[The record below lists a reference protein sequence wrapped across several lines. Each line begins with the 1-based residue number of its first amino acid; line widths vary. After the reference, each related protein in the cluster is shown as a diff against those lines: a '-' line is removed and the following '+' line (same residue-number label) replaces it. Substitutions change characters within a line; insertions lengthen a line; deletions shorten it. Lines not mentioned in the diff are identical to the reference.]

1 MNQASNAGPSRG
13 GRGLASLVVIALA
26 GGFVLAGTAK
36 EVAQTEDPLPPAEKL
51 LAALGPGHLPPVL
64 RIAPPPRAALKAA
77 TVEQAIDRCVE
88 NNMAAL
94 DAPGAAVAVM
104 LDGELLYER
113 GYGEKWR
120 GTGNPVNADTVFRIG
135 SVTKQMTAAVVMQQ
149 VELGRVE
156 LNAPVTRY
164 VPEFSLSGRW
174 SADRITVWHLL
185 THTAAFPDRIQ
196 NGLGQ
201 DNGALSRWAAA
212 QGQME
217 LHAPPGSFWN
227 YSNPNFMLAGLVAE
241 RAAGMPYRELYA
253 EDLWEPAGMSHTTF
267 DAREVVRWGNFSY
280 GHYYDS
286 ETDREYVLSPL
297 DNDFWASGPAGYA
310 FSTVGDLVHWA
321 LLLTDGGDPVLS
333 PASAA
338 RMQERQV
345 WTNYTPDLDYGFGIM
360 ADRYRGLD
368 IRQHGGNVAGYG
380 TYLLWV
386 PERRFAV
393 ALLTNVTSS
402 LTDAAYCVV
411 DEVLQPPLVEPQD
424 LSTDPSTWLGYRGHY
439 DVTTSEAEAIDAEV
453 FFDHGSFMITVTESA
468 NPSNTLTAE
477 LEQLYLDTFA
487 FDADG
492 NGSLDQALTF
502 CSAPGAPAQVHWLRD
517 RYAVGTRRFPPRR
530 VPLAS
535 TP

>member
-1 MNQASNAGPSRG
+1 MRCTRNAGRFV
-13 GRGLASLVVIALA
+13 LLVGVALA
-26 GGFVLAGTAK
+26 ESLVLAGSPRPTGGA
-36 EVAQTEDPLPPAEKL
+36 EHDLPSAETLLATLGPGPLPPASSAER
-51 LAALGPGHLPPVL
+51 HT
-64 RIAPPPRAALKAA
+64 RIANKADSLGN
-77 TVEQAIDRCVE
+77 AIDICVE
-88 NNMAAL
+88 DNMAAL
-94 DAPGAAVAVM
+94 NAPGAAVAVL

-120 GTGNPVNADTVFRIG
+120 GMGNPVDADTVFRIG

-156 LNAPVTRY
+156 LDAPVTRY
-164 VPEFSLSGRW
+164 VPEFSVAGKW
-174 SADRITVWHLL
+174 PADRITVWNLL
-185 THTAAFPDRIQ
+185 THTSAFPDRIQ
-196 NGLGQ
+196 SADGH
-201 DNGALSRWAAA
+201 DNGALSRWAAS
-212 QGQME
+212 QSKMQ

-241 RAAGMPYRELYA
+241 RAAGTPYRELYK
-253 EDLWEPAGMSHTTF
+253 ESLWGPAGMSSTTF
-267 DAREVVRWGNFSY
+267 DAFEVLAWGNYSY

-286 ETDREYVLSPL
+286 EGEREYILSPR

-310 FSTVGDLVHWA
+310 FSTVGDLVRWA
-321 LLLTDGGDPVLS
+321 LLLMDGGGAVLS

-338 RMQERQV
+338 RMRERQV

-402 LTDAAYCVV
+402 LTEAAYCVV
-411 DEVLQPPLVEPQD
+411 DEVLEPPPAEPQD
-424 LSTDPSTWLGYRGHY
+424 LTTDPSTWRRYRGHY
-439 DVTTSEAEAIDAEV
+439 DVMTSEGDAVDAEV
-453 FFDHGSFMITVTESA
+453 FFADDNFMITVTETA
-468 NPSNTLTAE
+468 NPTNTLTVE
-477 LEQLYLDTFA
+477 LQQLYLDTFA

-502 CSAPGAPAQVHWLRD
+502 CSRPGRPPQVLWIRD
-517 RYAVGTRRFPPRR
+517 RNAVGTRRLPPR
-530 VPLAS
+530 AAHAAIAH
-535 TP
+535 